1 MDDNMIYNALQC
13 LKCGDV
19 VESLHRHHYS
29 HCKCGNI
36 SNDGGTDYVHCSWK
50 EGTMK
55 ENLVFLCLYSHSPI
69 EDVREK
75 LKRYKWHLSGGRYY
89 LLKEIDGEWLDG
101 IIEYYIPKQFE
112 MGAMSDKFL
121 INYIKEKQYRNL
133 NLELI

>member
-36 SNDGGTDYVHCSWK
+36 SNDGGTDSGRSCGWK

-75 LKRYKWHLSGGRYY
+75 LKRYNNRKQKYF

-112 MGAMSDKFL
+112 MGAMPDKFL